1 MACTDIFIKLGN
13 NTDIKKDES
22 QTLSGKK
29 KTYLL
34 DGIVQEPGN
43 RVLSYLQGGSNRPFV
58 REELMHVSEDTQA
71 PPDRVSE
78 WKEPCLIL

>member
-22 QTLSGKK
+22 QTLSAKK

-43 RVLSYLQGGSNRPFV
+43 RVLPYLQGGSNRSFV

-71 PPDRVSE
+71 PPNRVSE
-78 WKEPCLIL
+78 WK

>member
-1 MACTDIFIKLGN
+1 MACADIFIKLGN
-13 NTDIKKDES
+13 NTDTKKDKS
-22 QTLSGKK
+22 HTLSGKK

-43 RVLSYLQGGSNRPFV
+43 CVLSYLHGGSNRSFV
-58 REELMHVSEDTQA
+58 REELMHVSEGTQA

-78 WKEPCLIL
+78 WK